1 MIYFKDQTSRG
12 RTNQLYN
19 YDCCPNVSK
28 TMSGLRFYEPTFR
41 LNIISA
47 VSATGVTE
55 NRRTFANE
63 IRINKTTLWLV
74 ALLWAAA
81 VNAQSSMDTRL
92 ITIEEHFADPRLT
105 EADAR
110 WRPKAELTDEQREV
124 MAFFSSRMNLT
135 EQLADLSEKRIPHMD
150 SQHIRMQILSYT
162 SLIGDYVPATE
173 AVKIAREANDLL
185 AERIKEHHDR
195 FRTMATLPL
204 ADPKAAASEL
214 ERCVRELGFVGVL
227 LYGQHKGHWLDE
239 LQFLPIFE
247 KAAELDVPV
256 YLHPALIN
264 PAVQQAMYMSPAYSA
279 VTGAEL
285 SSAAIGWH
293 YDVGIQAVRLILAG
307 LFDKLPTLK
316 VISGHWGE
324 GIPMFLDRMNHQLT
338 PDMTG
343 LQHDFAYYYKRNIY
357 LTPSGIMSDINLR
370 TMVELMGADHI
381 LYAEDYPYEQPSDF
395 HDFLMCSSL
404 TDEQKQL
411 IAHKN
416 VERIF
421 FKCNV
426 NQTH

>member
-1 MIYFKDQTSRG
+1 MT
-12 RTNQLYN
+12 
-19 YDCCPNVSK
+19 
-28 TMSGLRFYEPTFR
+28 
-41 LNIISA
+41 
-47 VSATGVTE
+47 
-55 NRRTFANE
+55 
-63 IRINKTTLWLV
+63 WLV

-81 VNAQSSMDTRL
+81 VNAQSGMDTRL
-92 ITIEEHFADPRLT
+92 ITIEEHFADPRLA

-110 WRPKAELTDEQREV
+110 WRPNTELTDEQREV

-135 EQLADLSEKRIPHMD
+135 EQLGDLSEKRIPHMN
-150 SQHIRMQILSYT
+150 QQGIRMQILSYT
-162 SLIGDYVPATE
+162 SLIGDYVPAAE
-173 AVKIAREANDLL
+173 AVKIVREANDLL
-185 AERIKEHHDR
+185 AQRIKEHPDR
-195 FRTMATLPL
+195 FRAMATLPL
-204 ADPKAAASEL
+204 ADPEAAAKEL
-214 ERCVRELGFVGVL
+214 ERCVKELGFVGVL

-239 LQFLPIFE
+239 PQFLPIFE
-247 KAAELDVPV
+247 KATELDIPV

-264 PAVQQAMYMSPAYSA
+264 PQVQQAMYMSPAYSA

-307 LFDKLPTLK
+307 LFDRLPTLK

-381 LYAEDYPYEQPSDF
+381 LYAEDYPYEQPADF
-395 HDFLMCSSL
+395 HDFLMRSSL
-404 TDEQKQL
+404 TDEQKHL

-416 VERIF
+416 AERLY
-421 FKCNV
+421 KL
-426 NQTH
+426 TK